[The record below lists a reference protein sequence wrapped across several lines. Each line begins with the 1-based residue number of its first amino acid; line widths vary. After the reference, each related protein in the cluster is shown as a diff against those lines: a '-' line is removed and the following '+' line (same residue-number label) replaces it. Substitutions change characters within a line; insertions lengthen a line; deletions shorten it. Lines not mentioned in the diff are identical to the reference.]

1 MVELTTLFE
10 NGVIP
15 IPYLER
21 REKSIKLMTPIGN

>member
-1 MVELTTLFE
+1 MGELIALFE

-21 REKSIKLMTPIGN
+21 RKKSIKSMTPIGN